1 MEKKKKSKKSS
12 AKNSDFARNLNI
24 FIALAGLSYTIFLV
38 LSKWSQIQRSVSE
51 NFETMKLVGLAKP
64 VSKFLKINLDGTK
77 WSKWFSFDSPP
88 EIKSILGQP

>member
-64 VSKFLKINLDGTK
+64 FSTFLKINLDGTQ

-88 EIKSILGQP
+88 EIKFFLG

>member
-38 LSKWSQIQRSVSE
+38 LSKWYQIQRSVSE
-51 NFETMKLVGLAKP
+51 NFGTMKLVGSAKP
-64 VSKFLKINLDGTK
+64 LLKFFKNK
-77 WSKWFSFDSPP
+77 FRWN
-88 EIKSILGQP
+88 